1 MRRSLL
7 KTSEITRTRYLLTMM
22 RRGPDDG
29 SSVCVRSLFIS
40 KSTGP
45 SLPIIPAPLTRSEG
59 DTILACSA
67 LKRAYRLILLFGLS
81 ASLTGDLGPEPIRT
95 EGSPRLSCDWLG
107 GSKEGHPANWPR
119 FFHLRGDKEM
129 IADRIRKR
137 SGHYMPSSLID
148 SQFEALDEV
157 SDEEQ
162 LAIRPATITVIDVSK
177 SMEEVI
183 NEIGEILR

>member
-1 MRRSLL
+1 
-7 KTSEITRTRYLLTMM
+7 
-22 RRGPDDG
+22 
-29 SSVCVRSLFIS
+29 
-40 KSTGP
+40 
-45 SLPIIPAPLTRSEG
+45 
-59 DTILACSA
+59 
-67 LKRAYRLILLFGLS
+67 
-81 ASLTGDLGPEPIRT
+81 
-95 EGSPRLSCDWLG
+95 
-107 GSKEGHPANWPR
+107 
-119 FFHLRGDKEM
+119 M